1 MNCCR
6 INQPMISNLDFGLR
20 TAIQVLTENR
30 YIDLSLCRCPY
41 DSTPFSM
48 SAILSAVNA

>member
-1 MNCCR
+1 MCCCR
-6 INQPMISNLDFGLR
+6 INQPMISSLDFNLR

-30 YIDLSLCRCPY
+30 YIDLSLCRCHY
-41 DSTPFSM
+41 DSVLFSM